1 LALVGDVLSLQNDRF
16 MSELLHKLFTG
27 KASGLA
33 LQLFRYFFVGGA
45 AFLVDYGSLWL
56 LTDVCGLHYLLSAAI
71 AFILGLICNYVLSTA
86 WVFDNNKLKNRWMEF
101 AVFALIGIIGLG
113 LNELIMYV
121 GTDVLHM
128 HYMLSKLVSTAL
140 VFFWNFFARKFVL
153 FN

>member
-1 LALVGDVLSLQNDRF
+1 MNPLI
-16 MSELLHKLFTG
+16 HKLFAE

-56 LTDVCGLHYLLSAAI
+56 LTDVFGLHYLLSAAI
-71 AFILGLICNYVLSTA
+71 AFILGLVCNYLLSTT
-86 WVFDNNKLKNRWMEF
+86 WVFDNNRLENRWAEF
-101 AVFALIGIIGLG
+101 AVFALIGVIGLG

-121 GTDVLHM
+121 GTDVLHL

-140 VFFWNFFARKFVL
+140 VFFWNFFARKFIL
-153 FN
+153 FNKSGNPDQNTSATDR